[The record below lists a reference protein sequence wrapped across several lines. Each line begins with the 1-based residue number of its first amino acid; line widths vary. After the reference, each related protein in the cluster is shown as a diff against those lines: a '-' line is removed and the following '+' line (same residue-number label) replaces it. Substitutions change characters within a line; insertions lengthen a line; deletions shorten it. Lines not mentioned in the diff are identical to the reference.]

1 MSVATAETAATNPV
15 EILAAHVVDT
25 TFDDLP
31 ASAVLSAKTF
41 ILDSLGVG
49 VAGSA
54 GAWVSELL
62 DAVAGWGTGD
72 DSRAFVPVSYTHLRA
87 HET

>member
-31 ASAVLSAKTF
+31 ASAVL
-41 ILDSLGVG
+41 
-49 VAGSA
+49 
-54 GAWVSELL
+54 
-62 DAVAGWGTGD
+62 
-72 DSRAFVPVSYTHLRA
+72 
-87 HET
+87 